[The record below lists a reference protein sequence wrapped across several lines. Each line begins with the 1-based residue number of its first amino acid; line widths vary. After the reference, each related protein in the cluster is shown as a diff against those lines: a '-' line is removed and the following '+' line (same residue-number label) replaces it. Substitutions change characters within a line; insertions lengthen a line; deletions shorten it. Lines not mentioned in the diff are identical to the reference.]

1 MRRIKPGKGE
11 IPVGGS
17 DFRPRRPPESRE
29 AMSIEYL
36 GEKIFR
42 DEVEAAGELWIARG
56 LHKNIYALELD
67 ETGFS
72 LPVWSNEERVV
83 EFLKN
88 ARLVG
93 PKYEPEAVPLVVF
106 TETWLSDQ
114 MMAIAELQINPDGKT
129 TRVLVLTVEEF
140 KKAH

>member
-1 MRRIKPGKGE
+1 
-11 IPVGGS
+11 
-17 DFRPRRPPESRE
+17 
-29 AMSIEYL
+29 MSIEYL

-42 DEVEAAGELWIARG
+42 DEVEAAGHVWVARG
-56 LHKNIYALELD
+56 LHKNIYALEID
-67 ETGFS
+67 QTGFS
-72 LPVWSNEERVV
+72 LPVWSNRERVV

-88 ARLVG
+88 ARPAG

-140 KKAH
+140 KAAR